1 MPRAWHGSGDAPLH
15 PQTASPAPGSPLAEL
30 GILGHPPARRG
41 GTWSLGRA
49 CAGATPG
56 DIRELKI
63 SRFSCNRLALAPA
76 APAARGGARCW
87 HSPPP
92 GHGERGAGMEPAGAA
107 RAGCWQD
114 LPDAS
119 GAIWGKRK
127 KRFICNSVGKHS
139 KQNLQRITCR
149 DKCTCYCSAQP
160 APGSSLFPALL
171 FFQLDFP
178 RSCGVPG
185 QDRLPVHPLEIQ

>member
-41 GTWSLGRA
+41 GTRSLGRA

-92 GHGERGAGMEPAGAA
+92 GHGEREGLGWSQREQHGLDAGRTSPMQAGRSGVKENPTFPGVNSTQRPQGMQQGRPNSTEFRRQPERGALRASPAGAT
-107 RAGCWQD
+107 RAATKDRGS
-114 LPDAS
+114 PRES
-119 GAIWGKRK
+119 
-127 KRFICNSVGKHS
+127 
-139 KQNLQRITCR
+139 
-149 DKCTCYCSAQP
+149 QP
-160 APGSSLFPALL
+160 PPLL
-171 FFQLDFP
+171 
-178 RSCGVPG
+178 RESRG
-185 QDRLPVHPLEIQ
+185 